1 MGGSSQ
7 GPQYTGIDKY
17 PGLISTLITL
27 VIAAIFLGGLYRE
40 VLITAA
46 HHEEAHAEGEHGEGD
61 HAEDGDHA
69 EGGEN
74 AEGDH

>member
-7 GPQYTGIDKY
+7 EPQYTGIDKY

-27 VIAAIFLGGLYRE
+27 VVGVIFLGGLYRE

-46 HHEEAHAEGEHGEGD
+46 HHDEHHAEG
-61 HAEDGDHA
+61 GDHA
-69 EGGEN
+69 EG
-74 AEGDH
+74 DH